1 MKRIGLAAAGLLAG
15 FVLTAVLSTIATA
28 LLRKL
33 WPALGRVGQ
42 GYALETLDF
51 AYALLCIGVGGVH
64 LEADGR
70 RRRRRGSRRRRRG
83 SERCDGGARL
93 GQRSF
98 CAVPMAARAWRG
110 RSCVGGES
118 DRRRWARR
126 SRRLMLTLSA

>member
-51 AYALLCIGVGGVH
+51 AYALLCIGVGGYISRRTGGVAAAVALGGVVVVLSVATVVLDLDSVH
-64 LEADGR
+64 SAPYQWLLVLGAGAAAWV
-70 RRRRRGSRRRRRG
+70 GSRIAAG
-83 SERCDGGARL
+83 GPGAR
-93 GQRSF
+93 G
-98 CAVPMAARAWRG
+98 A
-110 RSCVGGES
+110 
-118 DRRRWARR
+118 
-126 SRRLMLTLSA
+126 